1 VQIAQ
6 GTAKDEHRRGDRAL
20 LYILLLLNEHRT
32 LVTWMLALVMW
43 VAAYSLYF
51 RNMARR
57 WFFRGR
63 AHNWSI
69 DMAAKKAVTNGKE
82 EVY

>member
-1 VQIAQ
+1 M
-6 GTAKDEHRRGDRAL
+6 